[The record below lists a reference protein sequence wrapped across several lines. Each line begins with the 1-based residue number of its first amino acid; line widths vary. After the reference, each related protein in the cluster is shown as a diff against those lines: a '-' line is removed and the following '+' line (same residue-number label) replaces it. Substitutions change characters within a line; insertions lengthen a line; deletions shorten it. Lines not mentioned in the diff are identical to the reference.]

1 MRVIKQHGFHKAYCT
16 GAVHGKLREAK
27 EAIQNKDRKCQ
38 TRGSK
43 MRRPLVLCALTATSA
58 LAWAPPRRH
67 ALPHLRPGTIRRSA
81 PVLDAPLPP
90 PPLVA
95 KLAAKVKRAVPKPG
109 WRGAAAV
116 GAGAVACAWG
126 CKGALGAFLSKSFLG
141 DALAT
146 LLRAGARRDALAV
159 LLAFAV
165 AVPGFKSFGA
175 SPVLA
180 FLASG
185 ALLGPH
191 GLAVISDVGLTQ
203 RLADLGVCF
212 FLFEMGLELS
222 FGRLKAL
229 RRELGLGAAQ
239 VACTSVLL
247 AKLGGVVGLGGL
259 QAAVVGSALALSSS
273 AFALRLLRDRDDLAT
288 AHGRAALGVLLAQ
301 NLAVVPL
308 LAAIPC
314 LGKSAMETTVTRAVA
329 AAAAKGVIALAT
341 VELVGKRVVDA
352 LFFFAARSRSQ
363 EAFLAVVLLNV
374 LGIASITECVGLPA
388 ALGALLAGASL
399 SQTRYRYQI
408 EADVAPF
415 RGVLLGLFFATV
427 GFSVDFGVVAARP
440 RAALA
445 ATLGLV
451 AAKALALVPLGLI
464 FKLPAAAA
472 ARTGLLLAPAG
483 EFGFVAIGLAKA
495 FRVLDAPTARLLTT
509 AAALSMCL
517 TPALAQLGDRLAEPL
532 DRLEARW
539 RKRSRRARDDAAVAT
554 AVAQSSGDLVVV
566 VGFGRVGRVVCE
578 LLDAKLQ
585 RYVVFDLDPYKATEA
600 RQKGKPVFFGD
611 LGRPEVLEY
620 FGVGAARLVVVAIAD
635 KRATNRVVVALRR
648 LYPDLE
654 IIARARDSEHQ
665 RRLNKM
671 LGVVAMVPTLPED
684 SRLLSLPFGG
694 AVLRALNYK
703 KEDVDGLIEESRR
716 SALGLF
722 DGVSETLV
730 AEEQAT
736 LLEQLGVPGVEEAEA
751 EVAV

>member
-1 MRVIKQHGFHKAYCT
+1 M
-16 GAVHGKLREAK
+16 
-27 EAIQNKDRKCQ
+27 
-38 TRGSK
+38 
-43 MRRPLVLCALTATSA
+43 TAGA
-58 LAWAPPRRH
+58 LAATWG
-67 ALPHLRPGTIRRSA
+67 LR
-81 PVLDAPLPP
+81 APL
-90 PPLVA
+90 A
-95 KLAAKVKRAVPKPG
+95 
-109 WRGAAAV
+109 
-116 GAGAVACAWG
+116 
-126 CKGALGAFLSKSFLG
+126 AFLEKSFLG
-141 DALAT
+141 DAFAT

-165 AVPGFKSFGA
+165 AVPGFKGFGA

-185 ALLGPH
+185 TLLGPH

-222 FGRLKAL
+222 LGRLKAL

-239 VACTSVLL
+239 VAATSIIL
-247 AKLGGVVGLGGL
+247 AKLATPALRL
-259 QAAVVGSALALSSS
+259 TTTSQAAVVGSALALSSS

-308 LAAIPC
+308 LAAIPG
-314 LGKSAMETTVTRAVA
+314 LAGRSAVEGTVGKAVA
-329 AAAAKGVIALAT
+329 AAAAKGLIALAT
-341 VELVGKRVVDA
+341 VELVGKHVMNS
-352 LFFFAARSRSQ
+352 LFFMSAQTKSQ

-374 LGIASITECVGLPA
+374 LGIASVTEAAGLPA

-399 SQTRYRYQI
+399 SQTRYRYQV

-451 AAKALALVPLGLI
+451 AAKAAALVPLGL
-464 FKLPAAAA
+464 FFRLPAAAA

-483 EFGFVAIGLAKA
+483 EFGFVAVGLAKA
-495 FRVLDAPTARLLTT
+495 FKVLDASTARLLTT

-517 TPALAQLGDRLAEPL
+517 TPGLAALGDRLAEPL
-532 DRLEARW
+532 DRLEAAWLR
-539 RKRSRRARDDAAVAT
+539 RSRRARDDAAVGR
-554 AVAQSSGDLVVV
+554 AVKNAQGELVVV
-566 VGFGRVGRVVCE
+566 VGYGRVGRVVCE

-585 RYVVFDLDPYKATEA
+585 RYVVFDLDPHKATDA
-600 RQKGKPVFFGD
+600 RQRGKPVFFGD

-620 FGVGAARLVVVAIAD
+620 FGVGAARLVVVAVAD

-736 LLEQLGVPGVEEAEA
+736 LLEQLGVPQDSENSEEPAEEEA
-751 EVAV
+751 VTV